1 MQNIKTALESTLD
14 QLGLSNG
21 VDECKSLAFWD
32 DVASSIAS
40 RTQAVGIAHGKMFVN
55 VTDSVVLHTLSMYK
69 RKYIEKINLLSGKD
83 VIKDI
88 VFRVGKVDKR
98 EKEVNERENYAKEFD
113 NVQLNQ
119 NDVERIDEIVSKL
132 EDDEMRLLLRD
143 LFINQKKL
151 TKMRGGMGQ

>member
-1 MQNIKTALESTLD
+1 MQNIKTAIESTLD

-21 VDECKSLAFWD
+21 VNECKVLAFWD
-32 DVASSIAS
+32 DVASSVAS
-40 RTQAVGIAHGKMFVN
+40 RTQAVGFARGRMFVN

-69 RKYIEKINLLSGKD
+69 KKYIEKINLMAGKD

-88 VFRVGKVDKR
+88 IFRVGKVDRK
-98 EKEVNERENYAKEFD
+98 EKETNERDDYVKKFN
-113 NVQLNQ
+113 NIQLNQ
-119 NDVERIDEIVSKL
+119 NDVEKIDEVVSTL
-132 EDDEMRLLLRD
+132 EDDEIRLLLRD

>member
-21 VDECKSLAFWD
+21 IEECKSLAFWD
-32 DVASSIAS
+32 DVASSVSS
-40 RTQAVGIAHGKMFVN
+40 RTQAVGMARGKMFVN

-69 RKYIEKINLLSGKD
+69 RKYIEKINLLAGKD

-98 EKEVNERENYAKEFD
+98 EKEVNERDDYIRKLND
-113 NVQLNQ
+113 VQLNQ
-119 NDVERIDEIVSKL
+119 SDVDQIDEIVSSL
-132 EDDEMRLLLRD
+132 EDDEMRTLLRD